1 MTGLE
6 IAGTGLLLG
15 LANGPACLVS
25 CAPAV
30 LPVVLTGSIRATQRR
45 FAWPTLSRLLGG
57 RLLAYGLVGGVA
69 GLTGSPLQAIS
80 TTFSPWVPLVLA
92 VVLLAHGFVLF
103 RRVPC
108 CLAQRFGNW
117 AGSAF
122 LMGLLTGFSLCPPFL
137 LALAWIWG
145 QGMGPLPAILFFL
158 AFFGGTSVYL
168 LPLGFGGY
176 LENRTL
182 VRSGRILSVG
192 GGLFFLL
199 RFLVEGH
206 V

>member
-45 FAWPTLSRLLGG
+45 FAWPSLSRLLCG
-57 RLLAYGLVGGVA
+57 RLLAYGLVGGLA

-80 TTFSPWVPLVLA
+80 TTLSPWVPLVLA
-92 VVLLAHGFVLF
+92 VVLLAHGLGLF

-117 AGSAF
+117 AGSPF

-145 QGMGPLPAILFFL
+145 QGMDPLPAILFFL

-192 GGLFFLL
+192 GGLFFLF